1 MKRYIRFQIFLQW
14 SCMRLKFLP
23 SLGSYSSKSWVE
35 HYRPRQTRLPH
46 LSDLYCFLPTVKR
59 SSSFAR
65 SLLLLFLSFFSAN
78 FQCFG
83 LCCILVLLIFVVA
96 ISPKIL
102 AEEYPEENWSL
113 LGTLMTETFAAISV
127 LTANCLWKSPSRCLV
142 RKYNFSKFLAQ
153 QGQIKRLWC
162 SLWILCQWR
171 MYLRR
176 VGCM

>member
-1 MKRYIRFQIFLQW
+1 MVKRYIRFQIFLQW
-14 SCMRLKFLP
+14 SSMLLKFL
-23 SLGSYSSKSWVE
+23 LWVAILLKVE
-35 HYRPRQTRLPH
+35 LSITVLVKLDN
-46 LSDLYCFLPTVKR
+46 LSDLYCFLPPVKR

-65 SLLLLFLSFFSAN
+65 SFLLLFLSFFSAN

-83 LCCILVLLIFVVA
+83 LCCILVLLIFVVVVF
-96 ISPKIL
+96 PKIL

-113 LGTLMTETFAAISV
+113 LGTLMTEAFAAISV

-153 QGQIKRLWC
+153 QGQIKRSWC

-176 VGCM
+176 VVYM